1 MVNAQMANVKKKSYE
16 RTMRKISFGEHCKLD

>member
-16 RTMRKISFGEHCKLD
+16 STMTEISCGEQSKND